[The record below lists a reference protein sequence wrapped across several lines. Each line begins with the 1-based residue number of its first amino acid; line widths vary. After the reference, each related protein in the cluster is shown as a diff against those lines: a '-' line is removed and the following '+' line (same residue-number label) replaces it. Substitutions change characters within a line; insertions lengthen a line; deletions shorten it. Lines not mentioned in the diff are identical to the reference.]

1 MARGRHNGNGHER
14 LHVTETP
21 DVSHIKN
28 LDVTHE
34 ASDVSVSGVA
44 KFVLALT
51 VLCVVVFVLMWGMFR
66 LLNAQEAQ
74 KEPPAGP
81 MAMKPDER
89 LPPEPRL
96 QAAPGFE
103 VKLKTGEIVKLEK
116 REPEAEYR
124 VLRAQWEREL
134 KCLAGTPA
142 TQGGGHEASAAETPG
157 KDSHAQA
164 SGQDGTPAG
173 LPGQGPRDAR
183 APSGAPAS
191 SASAGCVP
199 IDQAMQRVV
208 NLPSRVKTTSN
219 GGAAPATE
227 SDIDRPTAA
236 SSGRAT
242 ERGKE

>member
-14 LHVTETP
+14 LHITETP

-28 LDVTHE
+28 PDVTHE
-34 ASDVSVSGVA
+34 ASDVDVPGVA

-66 LLNAQEAQ
+66 LLNAQEAE

-81 MAMKPDER
+81 MAMKPNER
-89 LPPEPRL
+89 LPPPPRL

-103 VKLKTGEIVKLEK
+103 VKLKNGETVSLEK

-134 KCLAGTPA
+134 KCLAGTGTS
-142 TQGGGHEASAAETPG
+142 TQSGGHETGGGSKAEPHPT
-157 KDSHAQA
+157 
-164 SGQDGTPAG
+164 
-173 LPGQGPRDAR
+173 
-183 APSGAPAS
+183 GAPDAHAPGS
-191 SASAGCVP
+191 TDAPATGCVP
-199 IDQAMQRVV
+199 IDQAMRQVV
-208 NLPSRVKTTSN
+208 GLPSRGKTNSSS
-219 GGAAPATE
+219 GAAAPAAG
-227 SDIDRPTAA
+227 SGIDRPTAA